1 MRACLPIIVLSMA
14 GLLVSCGGGGGPP
27 PAPTLTFSTA
37 TTDARIGATVTL
49 TWSSTNADNCTAGG
63 DWMGSLANSGSQSV
77 NVTKELSNFTLTC
90 TGRGGS
96 ANGSTAITGWNAPT
110 LSLTASDSDL
120 LAGNTAKVD
129 WAATNIKS
137 CRGTAG
143 FTETLAASGSL
154 TTPALT
160 QTVTYA
166 LECSNPAYPAVNSS
180 VTITVADTFELLV
193 IAKHERPGPSKIN
206 SAGRLEADMDNPV
219 TSGIRNVYIELQ
231 DSAGNK
237 VAGTYASDA
246 GSVRFTGLDPKKKY
260 TPVIKSIG
268 KNSSGFEIHVLDNMR
283 PVSTAASTIR
293 TRYEPYLNRATEY
306 IPDTKRLKQATE
318 LTARLGWDA
327 ALKILRDDQRVSAP
341 YIVLADAMEQQAY
354 VAQNGAVNSVDSL
367 SILWSAQN
375 KGGATDDNNY
385 DRGFVRS
392 SGAFYSRSA
401 VTIAA
406 DGRVSTGGSE
416 NIPHIFLSG
425 APAFEL
431 QELSTAIT
439 AHEMTHFT
447 QDKSQRNYSPGG
459 PHSERGEHQDIALVQ
474 HEGLATGTALM
485 IAKAPTLDRFI
496 FRDGSVRAVRSDYRS
511 NDTPLGWFQERTVIQ
526 FIWRLFDPAGA
537 IKLSGPQILAPFYS
551 QDWRTGTFGPNIWAY
566 AGILK
571 KQHPALAGN
580 IDAVG
585 SSLNIT
591 LAGNDEWGST
601 ESILGNRSSTQTFPI
616 FTRVPL
622 SGSVTVCAAGSA
634 NEYNKLSNR
643 RYLRFDGDGTTRRY
657 TVSAPANSIPVFVIA
672 RTNGSLA
679 GGYAKGVRSIFVDQA
694 IPAEGGWGWVGECSV
709 VLSSVA
715 ETTRNECSATTYTAP
730 AEQCFTITAAPAPTP
745 TP

>member
-1 MRACLPIIVLSMA
+1 MRNWLPIIVASVNGM
-14 GLLVSCGGGGGPP
+14 LVSCGGGGGPP
-27 PAPTLTFSTA
+27 PAPIVTLSAA
-37 TTDARIGATVTL
+37 TTDARVGGTVAL
-49 TWSSTNADNCTAGG
+49 TWSATNADSCTAGG
-63 DWMGSLANSGSQSV
+63 DWAGSLASSGSQSV
-77 NVTKELSNFTLTC
+77 NITKELSNFTLTC

-96 ANGSTAITGWNAPT
+96 ANGNATVTGWNAPSLT
-110 LSLTASDSDL
+110 LTASDTEL
-120 LAGNTAKVD
+120 LAGNTAKLD
-129 WAATNIKS
+129 WAAANVKG

-143 FTETLAASGSL
+143 FTDTLSISGTL
-154 TTPALT
+154 TTQALT

-166 LECSNPAYPAVNSS
+166 LECSNPAFPAVNSS

-193 IAKHERPGPSKIN
+193 TAKYERPGPSKIN

-219 TSGIRNVYIELQ
+219 TAGIRNVYIELQ
-231 DSAGNK
+231 DGARNK
-237 VAGTYASDA
+237 VAGAHASDT
-246 GSVRFTGLDPKKKY
+246 GGVRFTGLDPKKRY
-260 TPVIKSIG
+260 TPLIKSIA
-268 KNSSGFEIHVLDNMR
+268 KNSSGFEIHVLDNTR
-283 PVSTAASTIR
+283 PVSTAANTIR
-293 TRYEPYLNRATEY
+293 TRYESYVNRATEY
-306 IPDTKRLKQATE
+306 TPDSKQIKQSTE
-318 LTARLGWDA
+318 LTARLGWNA
-327 ALKILRDDQRVSAP
+327 SLKVLPDDQRISAP
-341 YIVLADAMEQQAY
+341 YIVLTDAMEQQAY
-354 VAQNGAVNSVDSL
+354 VAQNGAVNSVDSI

-375 KGGATDDNNY
+375 KGGATTDNNY
-385 DRGFVRS
+385 DRGLVRS

-406 DGRVSTGGSE
+406 DGRVSTGGNE

-496 FRDGSVRAVRSDYRS
+496 FRDGSVRAVRSDYRG

-526 FIWRLFDPAGA
+526 FIWRLFDPAGT

-571 KQHPALAGN
+571 KQHPTLAGN

-643 RYLRFDGDGTTRRY
+643 RYLRFDGDGTARRY
-657 TVSAPANSIPVFVIA
+657 TVSAANNNIPVFVIA

-679 GGYAKGVRSIFVDQA
+679 GGYAKGARSIFVDQT
-694 IPAEGGWGWVGECSV
+694 IPSEGSWGWVGECSV
-709 VLSSVA
+709 VLSSIA

-730 AEQCFTITAAPAPTP
+730 AEQCFTITVAPAPAPTP
-745 TP
+745 

>member
-1 MRACLPIIVLSMA
+1 MRAWHSIVVISLT

-27 PAPTLTFSTA
+27 PAPTVTFSAATA
-37 TTDARIGATVTL
+37 DARIGATVAL
-49 TWSSTNADNCTAGG
+49 TWSSTNADACTAGG
-63 DWMGSLANSGSQSV
+63 DWAGSLASSGSQSV
-77 NVTKELSNFTLTC
+77 NITKELSSFTLSC
-90 TGRGGS
+90 SGRGGS
-96 ANGSTAITGWNAPT
+96 ANGSAAVTGWNAPT

-120 LAGNTAKVD
+120 LAGNTAKLD
-129 WAATNIKS
+129 WAASHIKN

-143 FTETLAASGSL
+143 FTESVATSGSL

-193 IAKHERPGPSKIN
+193 TAKYERPGPSKIN
-206 SAGRLEADMDNPV
+206 SSGRLEADMENPV

-231 DSAGNK
+231 DGVGNK
-237 VAGTYASDA
+237 IAGTHASDA

-260 TPVIKSIG
+260 TPVIKSVG

-283 PVSTAASTIR
+283 PVSTAASTLR

-306 IPDTKRLKQATE
+306 TPDPKRLKQATE

-327 ALKILRDDQRVSAP
+327 TLKILRDDQRISAP

-354 VAQNGAVNSVDSL
+354 VAQNGAVNSVDSV

-375 KGGATDDNNY
+375 KGGATDNNNY

-406 DGRVSTGGSE
+406 DGRVNAGGAE

-496 FRDGSVRAVRSDYRS
+496 LRDGSVRAVRSDYRS

-526 FIWRLFDPAGA
+526 FIWRLFDPAGS

-551 QDWRTGTFGPNIWAY
+551 GDWRSGTFGPNVWAY
-566 AGILK
+566 ADILK
-571 KQHPALAGN
+571 KQHPTLAGN

-591 LAGNDEWGST
+591 LAGNDQWGST
-601 ESILGNRSSTQTFPI
+601 ESILGNRSAGQTFPI

-622 SGSVTVCAAGSA
+622 NGSVTVCAAGSA

-643 RYLRFDGDGTTRRY
+643 RYLRFEGDGSARRY
-657 TVSAPANSIPVFVIA
+657 TVSAPADHIPVFVVA
-672 RTNGSLA
+672 RTTGALA
-679 GGYAKGVRSIFVDQA
+679 GGYAKGARSIFVDQT
-694 IPAEGGWGWVGECSV
+694 IPSEGSWGWVGECSI

-715 ETTRNECSATTYTAP
+715 ETTRTECSATSYTAP
-730 AEQCFTITAAPAPTP
+730 AEQCFTITAAPVPAPP
-745 TP
+745 P

>member
-1 MRACLPIIVLSMA
+1 MRAGYSIIVVSLA

-27 PAPTLTFSTA
+27 PAPTVTFSA
-37 TTDARIGATVTL
+37 AIADARIGATVTL
-49 TWSSTNADNCTAGG
+49 TWSSTNADNCTAAG
-63 DWMGSLANSGSQSV
+63 DWTGSLSSSGSQSV
-77 NVTKELSNFTLTC
+77 NITKELSNFSLTC

-96 ANGSTAITGWNAPT
+96 ANGSAAVTGWNAPT

-120 LAGNTAKVD
+120 LAGNTAKID
-129 WAATNIKS
+129 WAAANIKN

-143 FTETLAASGSL
+143 FPEALATAGTL

-160 QTVTYA
+160 QTVTYS

-180 VTITVADTFELLV
+180 VTIVVADTFELV
-193 IAKHERPGPSKIN
+193 VTAKYERPGPSKIN

-219 TSGIRNVYIELQ
+219 TTGIRNVYIELQ
-231 DSAGNK
+231 DGAGNK
-237 VAGTYASDA
+237 VAGTHASEA

-260 TPVIKSIG
+260 TPVIKSVG
-268 KNSSGFEIHVLDNMR
+268 RNSSGFEIHVLDNMR
-283 PVSTAASTIR
+283 PVSTVASTIR
-293 TRYEPYLNRATEY
+293 TRYEPYLNRAAEY
-306 IPDTKRLKQATE
+306 TPDPKRLKQATE
-318 LTARLGWDA
+318 LTAKLGWDS
-327 ALKILRDDQRVSAP
+327 ALKILRDDQRISAP

-354 VAQNGAVNSVDSL
+354 VAQNGAVNSVDSI

-375 KGGATDDNNY
+375 KGGSTEDNNY

-401 VTIAA
+401 ITIAA
-406 DGRVSTGGSE
+406 DGRVNSGGSE

-485 IAKAPTLDRFI
+485 IARAPTLDRFI

-537 IKLSGPQILAPFYS
+537 VKLSGPQILAPFYS

-571 KQHPALAGN
+571 KQHPSLAGN

-657 TVSAPANSIPVFVIA
+657 TVSAPTNSIPVFVVA

-679 GGYAKGVRSIFVDQA
+679 GGYAKGVRNIFVDQA
-694 IPAEGGWGWVGECSV
+694 IPPEGSWGWVGECSV
-709 VLSSVA
+709 VLSSIA
-715 ETTRNECSATTYTAP
+715 ETTRSECSATTYTAP
-730 AEQCFTITAAPAPTP
+730 AEQCFTITAAPAPAP

>member
-1 MRACLPIIVLSMA
+1 MRAWYSIIVVSLA

-27 PAPTLTFSTA
+27 PAPTVTFSA
-37 TTDARIGATVTL
+37 AIADARIGATVTL
-49 TWSSTNADNCTAGG
+49 TWSSTNADNCTAAG
-63 DWMGSLANSGSQSV
+63 DWTGSLSSSGSQSV
-77 NVTKELSNFTLTC
+77 NITKELSNFSLTC

-96 ANGSTAITGWNAPT
+96 ANGSAAVTGWNAPT

-120 LAGNTAKVD
+120 LAGNTAKID
-129 WAATNIKS
+129 WAAANIKN

-143 FTETLAASGSL
+143 FPEALATAGTL

-160 QTVTYA
+160 QTVTYS

-180 VTITVADTFELLV
+180 VTIVVADTFELV
-193 IAKHERPGPSKIN
+193 VTAKYERPGPSKVN
-206 SAGRLEADMDNPV
+206 SVGRLEADMDNPV
-219 TSGIRNVYIELQ
+219 TTGIRNVYIELQ
-231 DSAGNK
+231 DGAGNK
-237 VAGTYASDA
+237 VAGTHASEA

-260 TPVIKSIG
+260 TPVIKSVG

-283 PVSTAASTIR
+283 PVSTVASTIR
-293 TRYEPYLNRATEY
+293 TRYEPYLNRAAEY
-306 IPDTKRLKQATE
+306 TPDPKRLKQATE
-318 LTARLGWDA
+318 LTAKLGWDS
-327 ALKILRDDQRVSAP
+327 ALKILRDDQRISAP

-354 VAQNGAVNSVDSL
+354 VAQNGAVNSVDSI

-375 KGGATDDNNY
+375 KGGSTEDNNY

-401 VTIAA
+401 ITIAA
-406 DGRVSTGGSE
+406 DGRVNSGGSE

-485 IAKAPTLDRFI
+485 IARAPTLDRFI

-537 IKLSGPQILAPFYS
+537 VKLSGPQILAPFYS

-571 KQHPALAGN
+571 KQHPSLAGN

-657 TVSAPANSIPVFVIA
+657 TVSAPTNSIPVFVVA

-679 GGYAKGVRSIFVDQA
+679 GGYAKGVRNIFVDQA
-694 IPAEGGWGWVGECSV
+694 IPPEGSWGWVGECSV
-709 VLSSVA
+709 VLSSIA
-715 ETTRNECSATTYTAP
+715 ETTRSECSATTYTAP
-730 AEQCFTITAAPAPTP
+730 AEQCFTITAAPAPASTP
-745 TP
+745 

>member
-1 MRACLPIIVLSMA
+1 MRACYPITLISLA

-27 PAPTLTFSTA
+27 PAPTVTFSA
-37 TTDARIGATVTL
+37 AAADARIGGTVTL
-49 TWSSTNADNCTAGG
+49 TWSSTNADGCSAGG
-63 DWMGSLANSGSQSV
+63 DWTGSLASSGSQSV
-77 NVTKELSNFTLTC
+77 NITKELSTFNLTC

-96 ANGSTAITGWNAPT
+96 ANGTAAVTGWNAPS
-110 LSLTASDSDL
+110 LSLTSSDSEL
-120 LAGNTAKVD
+120 LSGNTAKLD
-129 WAATNIKS
+129 WAATNVKS
-137 CRGTAG
+137 CRGSNG
-143 FTETLAASGSL
+143 FTETIANSGTL

-166 LECSNPAYPAVNSS
+166 LECSNPAFPAVNSS
-180 VTITVADTFELLV
+180 VTITVSDTFELLV
-193 IAKHERPGPSKIN
+193 TAKYERPGPSKIN
-206 SAGRLEADMDNPV
+206 SSGRLEADMDNPV
-219 TSGIRNVYIELQ
+219 TAPIRNVYIELQ
-231 DSAGNK
+231 DSNGNK
-237 VAGTYASDA
+237 VAGTHASEV

-260 TPVIKSIG
+260 IPLIKSVA

-283 PVSTAASTIR
+283 PISSSANTIR
-293 TRYEPYLNRATEY
+293 TRYEPYLNRAAEFTADSRR
-306 IPDTKRLKQATE
+306 IKQATE

-327 ALKILRDDQRVSAP
+327 ALKILRDDQRISAP
-341 YIVLADAMEQQAY
+341 YIVLTDAMEQQAY
-354 VAQNGAVNSVDSL
+354 VAQNGAVNSVDSI

-401 VTIAA
+401 ITIAA
-406 DGRVSTGGSE
+406 DGKVSSGGSE

-474 HEGLATGTALM
+474 HEGIATGTALM
-485 IAKAPTLDRFI
+485 IARSPTLDRFI
-496 FRDGSVRAVRSDYRS
+496 FRDGSVRTVRSDYRS

-526 FIWRLFDPAGA
+526 FIWRLFDPAGT

-566 AGILK
+566 AKVLK
-571 KQHPALAGN
+571 TQHPTLAGN

-585 SSLNIT
+585 TSLNIT

-601 ESILGNRSSTQTFPI
+601 ESILGNRSSSQTFPI

-622 SGSVTVCAAGSA
+622 NGSVTVCAAGSA

-657 TVSAPANSIPVFVIA
+657 TVTGANNMIPVFVVA
-672 RTNGSLA
+672 RSNGSLA
-679 GGYAKGVRSIFVDQA
+679 GGYAKGVRNIFVDQA
-694 IPAEGGWGWVGECSV
+694 VPAEGSWGWVGECSV
-709 VLSSVA
+709 VLSSIS
-715 ETTRNECSATTYTAP
+715 ETTRSECSATSYTAP

-745 TP
+745 AP